1 MIRLACALAAAV
13 ATALSTAAPA
23 CADPVADLMDLL
35 PAGYSGDACQ
45 AIDPGTAL
53 AAVSCGANSL
63 DGGPTSAIYQLFAD
77 NETLQEAFSSVLTGV
92 DWTAATCP
100 GARSDDPHF
109 ADEIRRHHIR
119 VCRLR
124 ALAHLPHR
132 PGWWRRLDQGRR
144 QTSRCGVGGIPRPG
158 IPDEPLRLGARAGEL
173 TGLAPHTS
181 KSSDSC
187 RG

>member
-63 DGGPTSAIYQLFAD
+63 DGGPTSAIYQLFVD

-100 GARSDDPHF
+100 GARSDDPTSLTRSDGTTYGSVGCGRSRTFHTDRDGGVAWTRD
-109 ADEIRRHHIR
+109 AD
-119 VCRLR
+119 RLLGV
-124 ALAHLPHR
+124 AWV
-132 PGWWRRLDQGRR
+132 GYQG
-144 QTSRCGVGGIPRPG
+144 QAYPTSLFDWV
-158 IPDEPLRLGARAGEL
+158 
-173 TGLAPHTS
+173 
-181 KSSDSC
+181 
-187 RG
+187 RGQVN